1 MHSANSSWLI
11 DLEDES
17 VSTDPFKIRQTASE
31 QDVKGPF
38 DVCVALKKEG
48 QAKCIVLS
56 DQYTLNTNLIAFSSG
71 NLNDDRSFNFLSDS
85 LLQLCG
91 QTELLALKNKAR
103 SDTSLYKTDALSAK
117 TVMLFVMVIPSLL
130 VILCS
135 IIVYMQRYRFN
146 REDSV

>member
-1 MHSANSSWLI
+1 MRVSLRGNIPQRISAQVYRADALCVSACPVQPPAGNAGTAAEAGAFAQDNEILFSFQVKRLPKAVHPFAKDDGVARRSLI
-11 DLEDES
+11 
-17 VSTDPFKIRQTASE
+17 
-31 QDVKGPF
+31 
-38 DVCVALKKEG
+38 
-48 QAKCIVLS
+48 
-56 DQYTLNTNLIAFSSG
+56 
-71 NLNDDRSFNFLSDS
+71 DS